1 MTRFGALHDV
11 RTLSRLYWSMRLG
24 IAFLW
29 LWTAFVSW
37 YVHPHADSI
46 GMLRKAGITVHT
58 DVAFAA
64 SCALD
69 LAMGV
74 ASLIYARSLL
84 WQAQFLLVAGYT
96 VVICLFLPEFLMHP
110 FGAITK
116 NLTVL
121 SCLAMLALADRR

>member
-1 MTRFGALHDV
+1 MTRFGALQNQQ
-11 RTLSRLYWSMRLG
+11 TSTRLYWSMRLA
-24 IAFLW
+24 IAFIW

-46 GMLRKAGITVHT
+46 GMLRKAGVTAHT
-58 DVAFAA
+58 DLVFAA
-64 SCALD
+64 SCLLD
-69 LAMGV
+69 LAMGI
-74 ASLIYARSLL
+74 ASCVYASYVL
-84 WQAQFLLVAGYT
+84 WRAQFVLVAAYT

-121 SCLAMLALADRR
+121 ICLAMLALADRR

>member
-1 MTRFGALHDV
+1 MTRFHALHDD

-24 IAFLW
+24 IAFIW

-46 GMLRKAGITVHT
+46 GMLRKAGVTVHT

-64 SCALD
+64 SCGLD
-69 LAMGV
+69 LMMGV
-74 ASLIYARSLL
+74 ASLIYARRLL
-84 WQAQFLLVAGYT
+84 WQAQFLLVGAYS

-121 SCLAMLALADRR
+121 TCLAMLALAERR

>member
-1 MTRFGALHDV
+1 MTRFQALRDE

-24 IAFLW
+24 IAFIW

-46 GMLRKAGITVHT
+46 GMLRKAGITDHAGLV
-58 DVAFAA
+58 FAA
-64 SCALD
+64 SCVLD
-69 LAMGV
+69 LVMGV
-74 ASLIYARSLL
+74 ASLLYARAFL

-121 SCLAMLALADRR
+121 ACLAMLALADRR